1 MIQGAVGRDPKQ
13 PRAEREALERSD
25 GSPRR
30 EERIL
35 DDVLGI
41 RRGADDAQGVAIE
54 RSLFSSRQILE
65 CSRVAAAGALDEE
78 LNLAFRSR
86 AQWAFNAR
94 SRLRIR

>member
-1 MIQGAVGRDPKQ
+1 MVQRPVGRDAKE
-13 PRAEREALERSD
+13 PRAEREALERGD

-41 RRGADDAQGVAIE
+41 RCGANDAQGVPIE
-54 RSLFSSRQILE
+54 RSLLSSREILE
-65 CSRVAAAGALDEE
+65 CSRVATARALDEE
-78 LNLAFRSR
+78 LYLAFRSR

-94 SRLRIR
+94 SSLRIR